1 MLRVSVSKVRPEQ
14 VDRLRAWFTELSGPR
29 RGELLATFVDE
40 GVRHETVLLVP
51 TSDGPLMVYVMEEED
66 PERSIAA
73 FRDSAHPVDADH
85 RAVLS
90 AAFMGV
96 AEYEVL
102 LDVPA
107 EPPADLSTGP
117 SAEPPAAQPGSRP
130 PAGGAAPGTP

>member
-1 MLRVSVSKVRPEQ
+1 MSVSKVRPEQ
-14 VDRLRAWFTELSGPR
+14 VDRLRAWFAELSGPR

-73 FRDSAHPVDADH
+73 FRASAHPVDADH

-96 AEYEVL
+96 AGHEVL

-107 EPPADLSTGP
+107 EPSDGRSAAAPGP
-117 SAEPPAAQPGSRP
+117 RP
-130 PAGGAAPGTP
+130 PADDAVTGTS